1 MVMPMTPPSG
11 PAESSTATLT
21 GGMMPT
27 SPMSTSDQRSGVL
40 QQLRSIETQLTEGK
54 NSLLTIASQFPAS
67 SEDSRMAV
75 QAIEAARGKL
85 IGLLTTILS
94 QNTEPGPVPPRVTA

>member
-1 MVMPMTPPSG
+1 MANQGEAS
-11 PAESSTATLT
+11 ASTLT

-27 SPMSTSDQRSGVL
+27 SQVNMQDQRAGIL

-54 NSLLTIASQFPAS
+54 NSLLTIAGQFPAS
-67 SEDSRMAV
+67 SEDARS
-75 QAIEAARGKL
+75 AIQGLEAARSKL

-94 QNTEPGPVPPRVTA
+94 QTTEPGPVAPRISG